1 MGSSTKQDNAWEAYS
16 QKSVMSKD
24 SGRSTIWSV
33 LEEAKRNGGSV
44 EDALNTLMYS
54 ESPLFAKAG
63 FRVVKLGEGYAEISF
78 PMSEEIR
85 RRGGMVHGG
94 IIMYVLDS
102 VCGLAV
108 ISRNQGVDQFTVEL
122 KVNFLEQL
130 NKPPFKAVGR
140 IVRMGGR
147 LAVAEGEVAD
157 ADGRVCAKALG
168 TWYIV
173 KGDTRGHR

>member
-1 MGSSTKQDNAWEAYS
+1 
-16 QKSVMSKD
+16 
-24 SGRSTIWSV
+24 
-33 LEEAKRNGGSV
+33 SV
-44 EDALNTLMYS
+44 EDALNAIMYA

-63 FRVVKLGEGYAEISF
+63 FRVVKLGDGYAEISF
-78 PMSEEIR
+78 PMSDYIK

-108 ISRNQGVDQFTVEL
+108 ISRNKGFDQFTVEL

-130 NKPPFKAVGR
+130 QKSPFKAVGK

-147 LAVAEGEVAD
+147 LAVAEGEVMD
-157 ADGRVCAKALG
+157 ADDKVCAKALG
-168 TWYIV
+168 TWYTV
-173 KGDTRGHR
+173 KSKTEDASS

>member
-1 MGSSTKQDNAWEAYS
+1 LGRHT
-16 QKSVMSKD
+16 QKRLMHGDSVMSGDRKR
-24 SGRSTIWSV
+24 GTIWSM

-44 EDALNTLMYS
+44 EDALNTLMYA
-54 ESPLFAKAG
+54 ESPIFAKAG

-130 NKPPFKAVGR
+130 HKPPFKAVGR

-157 ADGRVCAKALG
+157 ADGKVCAKALG

-173 KGDTRGHR
+173 KEDTKEHR